1 PRRHVSRCWRGSRRL
16 SIMHAPPRD
25 LSCCGAG
32 AHVGARTVNFHTNE
46 RPRTRPASTSM
57 NQHATSVM
65 FEGDYSTGARR
76 EAKEMFVRAY
86 EAQQAG
92 DYAEAIELYRRSIA
106 LHPTAE
112 AHTFLGW
119 VYSFEER
126 Y

>member
-1 PRRHVSRCWRGSRRL
+1 
-16 SIMHAPPRD
+16 
-25 LSCCGAG
+25 
-32 AHVGARTVNFHTNE
+32 FHT
-46 RPRTRPASTSM
+46 RTRPTDEPAATAM

-65 FEGDYSTGARR
+65 FEGDYSTGVRR

-86 EAQQAG
+86 GAQQVG

-126 Y
+126 YDEAIDECLRAIQVDASFGNPYNVIGSYLIAKGDLY